1 MSVMA
6 TSRTEGGAFLEGRR
20 RSALALIA
28 GALVMELVIQQQ
40 VIKFY
45 YTPLII
51 GLTYLA
57 AAALAGRKGAL
68 WAPGIVTSC
77 WGIAVILGVKNVV
90 TLDSK
95 ASYLIAGAIGVA
107 IALALRYTIGLAA
120 GPIGLAV
127 SIAVILV
134 HEYVPTPS
142 WVYQGVTFAVLL
154 GVWGLWELR
163 PSKAPSTAKADDS
176 AGTTE
181 SKHDVDLRDE
191 APRSSTRV

>member
-1 MSVMA
+1 VSVMA

-28 GALVMELVIQQQ
+28 GALVMELIIQQQ

-45 YTPLII
+45 YTPLIV

-90 TLDSK
+90 TLNTD

-127 SIAVILV
+127 SFAVILV
-134 HEYVPTPS
+134 HDYAHAPS
-142 WVYQGVTFAVLL
+142 WIFHGVTFAVLL

-163 PSKAPSTAKADDS
+163 PSKAPSTAKADDPV
-176 AGTTE
+176 GTTG
-181 SKHDVDLRDE
+181 SQHDVDLRDE
-191 APRSSTRV
+191 TPRSNARI